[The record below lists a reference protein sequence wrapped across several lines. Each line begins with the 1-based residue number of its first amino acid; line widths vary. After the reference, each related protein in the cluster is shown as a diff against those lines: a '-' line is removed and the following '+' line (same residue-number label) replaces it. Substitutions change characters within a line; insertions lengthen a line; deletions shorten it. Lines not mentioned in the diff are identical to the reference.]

1 MGKGLVEQSPWGL
14 RVRLEG
20 ALSIEERD
28 EVAREIE
35 RQARELAQT
44 GQEWSSLI
52 VLDRFQAERFR
63 PEIVV
68 GLMRLGRMCGHV
80 RSAVV
85 MTDWHWACT
94 FADAM
99 IAAGTDD
106 QVRIFVV
113 NDLTDDD
120 SAAALAWILTGQA
133 ATLVTRAA

>member
-44 GQEWSSLI
+44 DQEWSSLI

-68 GLMRLGRMCGHV
+68 NLMRLGRMCGHI

-113 NDLTDDD
+113 NDLSDDD

>member
-1 MGKGLVEQSPWGL
+1 MGTGLVERPEWGL
-14 RVRLEG
+14 RIRLQG
-20 ALSIEERD
+20 NLSIDERD
-28 EVAREIE
+28 ELAREIE
-35 RQARELAQT
+35 RQARELAQV
-44 GQEWSSLI
+44 GREWSSLI
-52 VLDRFQAERFR
+52 VLDRFQADRFR
-63 PEIVV
+63 PEVV
-68 GLMRLGRMCGHV
+68 VNLMRLGRMCGHV

-113 NDLTDDD
+113 GTVGEEDC
-120 SAAALAWILTGQA
+120 AAAMAWILTGMA